1 MWETDEN
8 FISEITTWFEKNK
21 RNLPW
26 RDTKNAYFIWLSEII
41 LQQTRVAQGLPYFE
55 KFTEYYPNIAQL
67 AAASEDE
74 IMRLWQGLGYYS
86 RARNMH
92 KTAKIIA
99 EKGFFPNN
107 FKDLKKLPGIGD
119 YTAAAV
125 ASFAFGEAVAVLDGN
140 VFRVLSRYFGIEND
154 ISSPE
159 GKKFFA
165 QIAQIQLDKKRPD
178 LYNQAIMEFGALH
191 CKPSVPLC
199 DSCPIRLKCFAFA
212 EKKQEFLPVKAKKI
226 AVKERFLHYFLV
238 EHDGKFLLKKR
249 AKDGIWEGLYDLP
262 FREENEEKNIAFLL
276 QNFSDAEKYFYT
288 FRKIGEILHILTH
301 QKLRIFYFYIGLKN
315 LEKPEEWAKYD
326 FFTLD
331 EIEKLPKPI
340 VLANFFKKK
349 TDFF

>member
-1 MWETDEN
+1 MRDNDEN
-8 FISEITTWFEKNK
+8 FIAEITTWFDKNK

-55 KFTEYYPNIAQL
+55 KFVAHYPSVAEL

-92 KTAKIIA
+92 KAAKIIA
-99 EKGFFPNN
+99 EKGFFPDN
-107 FKDLKKLPGIGD
+107 FSDLRKLPGIGD

-125 ASFAFGEAVAVLDGN
+125 ASFAYGEAVAVLDGN

-159 GKKFFA
+159 GKKVFA
-165 QIAQIQLDKKRPD
+165 QVAQAQLDKKRPD

-191 CKPSVPLC
+191 CKPSAPLC
-199 DSCPIRLKCFAFA
+199 ETCPLRLNCYAFA
-212 EKKQEFLPVKAKKI
+212 EKKQDVLPIKAKKI

-238 EHDGKFLLKKR
+238 EHEGKFLLKKR
-249 AKDGIWEGLYDLP
+249 ANDGIWEGLYDLP
-262 FREENEEKNIAFLL
+262 FCEENEEKTATFLL
-276 QNFSDAEKYFYT
+276 QNISDADTYFNS
-288 FRKIGEILHILTH
+288 FKKNDEILHILTH
-301 QKLRIFYFYIGLKN
+301 QKLRIFYFHIVLKS

-326 FFTLD
+326 FFSPE

-340 VLANFFKKK
+340 VLANFLKK
-349 TDFF
+349 TCLD